1 MWCLLRPG
9 SFSADTSTPGNF
21 DFEFYQNKLSLTHG
35 SFLVKRELTTV
46 FLINRSIWK
55 VVGTVKCFTIYS
67 CSFKFSSE
75 WVRDSEGR
83 GEWVVMAVSAARPG
97 CVLTCVINSLSHGY
111 KLCYI
116 NQVKTTGYISAHWL
130 SRTCPMSRA
139 RGMFSSNIYICFPSV
154 TNWHVFASQQ
164 TLVTAE
170 TVRRTNY
177 PFLNSLCWLAQW
189 ACVTSFCPGSK
200 WRREED
206 SWLY

>member
-35 SFLVKRELTTV
+35 SFLVKRELITV

-116 NQVKTTGYISAHWL
+116 NQVKTTGYNLAPTDYLAHVPCLVPEECFHQIFIFVFHL
-130 SRTCPMSRA
+130 SPTDT
-139 RGMFSSNIYICFPSV
+139 SSPVNK
-154 TNWHVFASQQ
+154 H
-164 TLVTAE
+164 
-170 TVRRTNY
+170 
-177 PFLNSLCWLAQW
+177 
-189 ACVTSFCPGSK
+189 
-200 WRREED
+200 
-206 SWLY
+206 